1 MRALRAD
8 VSEAGTGADEDALV
22 RALARGEDGAMAA
35 LAALHLDS
43 VLGLAWRNLGNR
55 ADAEDVAQ
63 ETFMRLLSKA
73 AIWQPGEPGLRA
85 WLFRVATNLCI
96 DRHRARARA
105 PRGAED
111 AENIADTSGA
121 PLEGS
126 IAITRAV
133 RGALAALPARQR
145 AALVLVHYH
154 GMTGREAG
162 KALGVGEEAVESL
175 LARGRR
181 HMRKA
186 LAADAHD
193 LLETRP

>member
-1 MRALRAD
+1 MD
-8 VSEAGTGADEDALV
+8 
-22 RALARGEDGAMAA
+22 A
-35 LAALHLDS
+35 LAARHLDG
-43 VLGLAWRNLGNR
+43 VLGLAWRQLGSR
-55 ADAEDVAQ
+55 ADAEDVVQ
-63 ETFMRLLSKA
+63 ETFARLLSKA
-73 AIWQPGEPGLRA
+73 PRWQPGGPGLRA

-105 PRGAED
+105 PQGVEEAETF
-111 AENIADTSGA
+111 ADTTVA

-133 RGALAALPARQR
+133 RRALAALPERQR

-162 KALGVGEEAVESL
+162 AVLHVGEEALESL

-181 HMRKA
+181 AMRRA
-186 LAADAHD
+186 LAADVDD
-193 LLETRP
+193 LLETRS